1 MHPRRGAGY
10 RRNVRIAIVCP
21 YSWTAAGGVQSHV
34 RGLARELRRRGAE
47 VDVVAP
53 ADGPV
58 EDGVIAV
65 GRTLTIPDNGS
76 RVPVALSPAA
86 VARTARLVR
95 RGGHDVVH
103 LHEPM
108 IPAVSLTALL
118 AAPGARVGTFHMYA
132 SGPRWYRPFGPL
144 CRAALARLDARIA
157 VSDAARRHVARTCPG
172 AYEIIPNGVH
182 PPAAPPAPR
191 EGDAPRIVFVGRG
204 DRRKGLPVLL
214 EAFGRL
220 ADGVRLDVVGVPAR
234 RGAALA
240 AALPPGAARRVT
252 FHGRVP
258 DERRDTLLAG
268 ADVLC
273 APALGGESFGLVLA
287 EAMAAGVPVVASDV
301 DGYRELVGG
310 LPQALVPPGD
320 PAATARALETLLADP
335 GLRARAGAAG
345 RARAAA
351 LTWEAVTDRVV
362 AVYERALD
370 ARRRSTRP
378 AFGRPAHPSHRVA
391 RMPTGSRPER
401 SSAPSSARAISG
413 VGAGGVWRA
422 RRTSS

>member
-1 MHPRRGAGY
+1 M
-10 RRNVRIAIVCP
+10 RIAIVCP

-34 RGLARELRRRGAE
+34 RGLARELRRRGAR

-58 EDGVIAV
+58 EDGVFAV

-86 VARTARLVR
+86 VARTALLVR

-103 LHEPM
+103 VHEPM
-108 IPAVSLTALL
+108 IPAVCLTALL

-132 SGPRWYRPFGPL
+132 PGPRWYRPFAPL

-157 VSDAARRHVARTCPG
+157 VSDAARRHVARICPG
-172 AYEIIPNGVH
+172 DYEIVPNGVD
-182 PPAAPPAPR
+182 PPRAPPAGR
-191 EGDAPRIVFVGRG
+191 DGGAPRIVFVGRP

-220 ADGVRLDVVGVPAR
+220 ADGARLDVVGVPPR

-240 AALPPGAARRVT
+240 AGLPPGAAHRVT

-258 DERRDTLLAG
+258 DARRDALLAG

-301 DGYRELVGG
+301 EGYRELLDG

-320 PAATARALETLLADP
+320 PAATARALQNLLSDP
-335 GLRARAGAAG
+335 GLRARAATAG
-345 RARAAA
+345 RARAA
-351 LTWEAVTDRVV
+351 TIGWEAVTDRIV
-362 AVYERALD
+362 AVYERAL
-370 ARRRSTRP
+370 
-378 AFGRPAHPSHRVA
+378 
-391 RMPTGSRPER
+391 
-401 SSAPSSARAISG
+401 
-413 VGAGGVWRA
+413 RA
-422 RRTSS
+422 RSRR